1 MMKIWKQSV
10 VGALVLL
17 LLGAVACAP
26 AGDGDGSGSGQ
37 GLSDYTGSAGSGGG
51 GLFGRDAFND
61 AQQPEGSGD
70 STDERDNSTDANN
83 DDTPIA
89 ENNSTGSANNDE
101 FGDNNGDGEVTTPD
115 VGPTLDSLSA
125 EEQQD
130 LCDSLSHNLAQI
142 VGEESFVETY
152 CLLIGISI
160 EEDGAGS
167 CEDFSDACMESPED
181 YSASTSQYA
190 EYCPLVG
197 SSCDAPV
204 EDVELCLESLVG
216 AWNDLTFNVDC
227 TSGQIAL
234 DATNPNKLSACQ
246 PVVEACP
253 DLF

>member
-1 MMKIWKQSV
+1 MKIWKQSM

-17 LLGAVACAP
+17 LLSAVACAP
-26 AGDGDGSGSGQ
+26 AGDGDGSGDGQ

-61 AQQPEGSGD
+61 AQQPEAGGD
-70 STDERDNSTDANN
+70 STDDRDNDTDTNN

-89 ENNSTGSANNDE
+89 ENNSTGSTNNEDVRDNEDE
-101 FGDNNGDGEVTTPD
+101 GEVTTPETQE
-115 VGPTLDSLSA
+115 TLGSLSQ
-125 EEQQD
+125 EEQQA
-130 LCDSLSHNLAQI
+130 LCDSLSHNLEQI

-152 CLLIGISI
+152 CLLIGISV

-197 SSCDAPV
+197 SSCDVPV
-204 EDVELCLESLVG
+204 EDVEICLDALVES
-216 AWNDLTFNVDC
+216 WNDLVFNVDC

-234 DATNPNKLSACQ
+234 DATRPSKLSDCQ